1 MKRKA
6 TPLHG
11 PQALHF
17 SETSLPSGEKQ
28 FPISV
33 VATIESRQ
41 TISSGYVVVL
51 IEGHAASVRCDFEN
65 AAIAA
70 ACDVGANRQP
80 SELVAWNHANTPD
93 AVKTGRTPPY

>member
-33 VATIESRQ
+33 VVTIESPQ

-65 AAIAA
+65 AEIVAGR
-70 ACDVGANRQP
+70 DVVENRQL
-80 SELVAWNHANTPD
+80 SELLACNPAKITYALNIG
-93 AVKTGRTPPY
+93 KT